1 MKKKMIRV
9 GRTVCHEGFQ
19 EIYEHSG
26 NTLGTEGNTA
36 DFLLILDPVPA
47 CLHKCHSFS
56 DST

>member
-36 DFLLILDPVPA
+36 DFLLIFTCFFVPVGVRVPGGA
-47 CLHKCHSFS
+47 RS
-56 DST
+56 